1 MLAPAP
7 GMAESWPDK
16 PVNYII
22 PFGDGG
28 ESSIAV
34 DALNVSASSAKYRRS
49 SSTDSASRQEA
60 SSMKSERFL
69 PSASAARSIRDLCFW
84 LARRLMFTSRVAR
97 FGVVVFGM

>member
-28 ESSIAV
+28 ESSIAANIQKP
-34 DALNVSASSAKYRRS
+34 DR
-49 SSTDSASRQEA
+49 
-60 SSMKSERFL
+60 KS
-69 PSASAARSIRDLCFW
+69 
-84 LARRLMFTSRVAR
+84 
-97 FGVVVFGM
+97 VV